1 MKKLHVSFV
10 TALLVLSIAV
20 VSAQQTGTKPMDAMQ
35 QKHTMAMMQD
45 TTMADMVMDH
55 IAGDEGLRM
64 KMMEKMMSHAHQDST
79 SMMQMC
85 RKMMDDKDMHSMMM
99 KMMGGGMKGM
109 KDMKGMMHEKDG
121 DKKESKDHKDHH

>member
-1 MKKLHVSFV
+1 MKKLHVLFIA
-10 TALLVLSIAV
+10 ALFALSITVA
-20 VSAQQTGTKPMDAMQ
+20 SAQQAGTKPMDVMQ
-35 QKHTMAMMQD
+35 QKHAVEMMKD
-45 TTMADMVMDH
+45 ATMADMVMDH

-85 RKMMDDKDMHSMMM
+85 KKMMDDKDMHSMMM

-121 DKKESKDHKDHH
+121 DKKESMDHKDHH